1 MTWENKRQL
10 KTGTGELKMLS
21 EEECKQALKS
31 LTFAVI
37 RNYSNTK
44 YDCLSRKHI
53 LKSRYQRQ
61 HDMLEQVIKEF
72 FELKVKYS
80 KLLDDVHDYRYETH
94 VMKMT
99 IRNLCKHFGV
109 KNEEELKNIYL
120 NPPLK
125 IEELKPNMWVCDNYW
140 CEWFEISEVYQETKE
155 FDILIHQNA
164 INKKRYETIK
174 FEENRF
180 FTGKS

>member
-1 MTWENKRQL
+1 
-10 KTGTGELKMLS
+10 MLN
-21 EEECKQALKS
+21 EEKCKQALKL

-61 HDMLEQVIKEF
+61 HDMLEQLIKEF

-94 VMKMT
+94 AIKMT
-99 IRNLCKHFGV
+99 IRNLCEHFGV

-125 IEELKPNMWVCDNYW
+125 FEELKLGMWVWDSNDNKYNKII
-140 CEWFEISEVYQETKE
+140 EINNDKIGFYYITNSSTR
-155 FDILIHQNA
+155 F
-164 INKKRYETIK
+164 TCT

-180 FTGKS
+180 YRKEVEE